1 MASSSDVKL
10 NEVDFTGDEEEEEA
24 IFHMKAKLSRFDE
37 WVNGLFDEGR
47 GLYGRGN
54 GIVKLLKHRGTGK
67 VRLVFMNASTLKI
80 RLNFDV
86 VSPINLQEKCGD
98 NASCIWYVRELK
110 EEKLCIRFRSVE
122 DNKEFMETV
131 ERINESLRRD
141 E

>member
-1 MASSSDVKL
+1 MSSSTKL
-10 NEVDFTGDEEEEEA
+10 ISPAMKRRKKPSSTCT
-24 IFHMKAKLSRFDE
+24 KAKLSRFDE